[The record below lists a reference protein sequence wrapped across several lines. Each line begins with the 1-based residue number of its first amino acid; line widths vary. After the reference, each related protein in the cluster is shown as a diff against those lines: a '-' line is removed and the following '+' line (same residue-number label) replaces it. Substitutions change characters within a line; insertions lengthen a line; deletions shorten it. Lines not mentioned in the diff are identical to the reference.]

1 MLPESE
7 GAAVDKTGPTAVP
20 SPDRAAP
27 AAVLGADRFLT
38 FKTVTA
44 FDAVRLRVPAIWD
57 SAYDEKAGMWCCC
70 RDGIDEPAED
80 DSGTLWID
88 GSTVALTCPAAKSWT
103 ALERIAEASL
113 EKAREKPG
121 YQPASGRVDRTA
133 DGVMLRYVYRARE
146 KGEPLVFNR
155 WHLYVPVGQDCH
167 IVHYSLVVTEPTA
180 HRAPW
185 QALVAAMDR
194 EVRAAELNLPGMT
207 GGPRR

>member
-1 MLPESE
+1 MTPDSDP
-7 GAAVDKTGPTAVP
+7 AAVDKTSPALAA
-20 SPDRAAP
+20 SPDRSAAP
-27 AAVLGADRFLT
+27 VVRGEDRFLALQT
-38 FKTVTA
+38 ITA

-57 SAYDEKAGMWCCC
+57 SAYDAKAGMWCCS

-88 GSTVALTCPAAKSWT
+88 GSTIALTCPAGRSWT

-121 YQPASGRVDRTA
+121 YQPASGKVDRTA
-133 DGVMLRYVYRARE
+133 DGVMLRYAYRALE

-167 IVHYSLVVTEPTA
+167 IVHYSLVVTEPA
-180 HRAPW
+180 APRAPW

-194 EVRAAELNLPGMT
+194 EIRAAELNLPGMA
-207 GGPRR
+207 GRPRP